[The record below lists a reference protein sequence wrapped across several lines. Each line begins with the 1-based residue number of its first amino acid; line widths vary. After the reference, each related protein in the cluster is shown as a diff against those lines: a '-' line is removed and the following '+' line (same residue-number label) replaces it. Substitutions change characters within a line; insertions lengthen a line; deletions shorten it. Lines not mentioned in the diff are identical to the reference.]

1 MGLRVSLTYASV
13 PVGIADDEA
22 LSIQLRVG
30 IIDRAGRRD
39 RLFRLLVDLEK
50 WPGVIREVRC
60 VKHLDTRVMLAIE
73 WSNAV
78 RTASFLR
85 SIWIIKPQS
94 QMIHLDWGG

>member
-1 MGLRVSLTYASV
+1 MDLE
-13 PVGIADDEA
+13 D
-22 LSIQLRVG
+22 
-30 IIDRAGRRD
+30 
-39 RLFRLLVDLEK
+39 RLLVDLEK
-50 WPGVIREVRC
+50 WPGVIREVRR